1 MPPASSSSKHHNNLL
16 LGETGLSK
24 ELFSPQAPLNL
35 EKVASINMTEISLT
49 EPCDHSEVASKIKE
63 ALQSRPQRGKKR
75 DNLSLPERL
84 ELTRTRNREHAK
96 STRIRKKARHQ
107 ELCDRETEWKKYQM
121 KETLDTARRRCVV
134 EFVEFRFQRGLYDD
148 IVNFT
153 PKNHEAKCAITTLSD
168 DPSLSLSLD
177 DIQSLDTKEIS
188 SIEELRH
195 GKGHSTTLTSLPRSP
210 STGDC
215 CAKMGAKNQ
224 HEQGSLSWK
233 NFVHNDQDFI
243 RMQRGLSSG
252 KSKVSTLAQ
261 TMYDVCED
269 LK

>member
-1 MPPASSSSKHHNNLL
+1 MPLASSSSKHHNNLIF
-16 LGETGLSK
+16 GETGLSK
-24 ELFSPQAPLNL
+24 EQFSPQAPLNL
-35 EKVASINMTEISLT
+35 EKVASINMTDISLP
-49 EPCDHSEVASKIKE
+49 EPPCDHSEVASKIKE

-121 KETLDTARRRCVV
+121 KEILDTARRRCVV
-134 EFVEFRFQRGLYDD
+134 EFVEFRFQRGLHDD
-148 IVNFT
+148 V
-153 PKNHEAKCAITTLSD
+153 AKCAITSLSD

-188 SIEELRH
+188 STDELRD
-195 GKGHSTTLTSLPRSP
+195 GKGYSSALTSLPRSP

-215 CAKMGAKNQ
+215 CAKMGAINQ
-224 HEQGSLSWK
+224 RGQGSPSWK

-252 KSKVSTLAQ
+252 KSKVSTLAR
-261 TMYDVCED
+261 TMHDFCED

>member
-1 MPPASSSSKHHNNLL
+1 MPLASSSSKYHSNTV
-16 LGETGLSK
+16 LGKIGLSS
-24 ELFSPQAPLNL
+24 EQFSPQAPLNL
-35 EKVASINMTEISLT
+35 AEVSSANMTEFSLT

-121 KETLDTARRRCVV
+121 KEILDAARRRCVV
-134 EFVEFRFQRGLYDD
+134 EFVDFRIQRDLYDD
-148 IVNFT
+148 IMNIA
-153 PKNHEAKCAITTLSD
+153 PKNHEVKCTITLLD
-168 DPSLSLSLD
+168 DPSLSVSLD

-188 SIEELRH
+188 SIDELKD
-195 GKGHSTTLTSLPRSP
+195 GKGNSTTLTSLPISP
-210 STGDC
+210 YSGGC
-215 CAKMGAKNQ
+215 GVKLGEINQ
-224 HEQGSLSWK
+224 REQCSQSWK

-243 RMQRGLSSG
+243 LMQRGFSFG
-252 KSKVSTLAQ
+252 KSTVSVLA
-261 TMYDVCED
+261 
-269 LK
+269 